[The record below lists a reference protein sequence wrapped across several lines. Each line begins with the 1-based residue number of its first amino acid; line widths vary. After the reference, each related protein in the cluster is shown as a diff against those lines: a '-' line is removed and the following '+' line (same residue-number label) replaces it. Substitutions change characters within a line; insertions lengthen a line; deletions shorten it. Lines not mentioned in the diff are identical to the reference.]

1 LPQTVSACFI
11 GTHDLYQPFQ
21 TKATLNCLPTP
32 FQRSPEI
39 KDLELPIGFSKFRV
53 VPDKLDLAQRTR
65 DAKDSCRW

>member
-1 LPQTVSACFI
+1 M
-11 GTHDLYQPFQ
+11 
-21 TKATLNCLPTP
+21 LNCLPTP